1 MILKT
6 PLMFCISMLVYCNTY
21 TYAFS
26 SIKDTTRNV
35 STKPK
40 RIYTTTVLTTDK
52 PVIDGKLDDA
62 CWETGTWAGNF
73 TQWVPN
79 EGAKPSQ
86 PTELKV
92 LFDDNNIYVAIRAF
106 DFEPEKIIRKA
117 GRRDEFLGDIVGI
130 TFDSYHDHRTGFEFD
145 ITASGQKIDL
155 LLTNEGWDVNWNAVW
170 YGKNNMEDSAW
181 TAEFEI
187 PLSQLRYSSEN
198 EQVWGM
204 HCWRWIDRFQEESDW
219 EPQSS
224 TGPGILFQFGELH
237 GIKRLPAFRRI
248 EVMPY
253 SLGKLNTFRSEP
265 GNPFKE
271 NGKSWLGNF
280 GIDAKIGLS
289 SNFTADITV
298 NPDFG
303 QVESDPSV
311 MNLTAFETF
320 YEEKRPFFLEGKN
333 IFDFDFNDADIFYT
347 RRIGQS
353 PNYSP
358 DLQNGEYA
366 DLPDK
371 TAILSAVKLSGK
383 TANGFA
389 IGILQSLTANEQA
402 AINSFGINKKINVEP
417 LTNYTVVRAEQDF
430 DKGNSVLGGI
440 FTSTNRFIKDT
451 HLEYLNRNAYTG
463 GINFL
468 HHWNEKEYFV
478 DASFIGSFINGSNE
492 AITILQ
498 GSSARYYQRPDADY
512 LKFDSSRTR
521 LSGYGGIIKIG
532 KGSVGLLRYSTE
544 VNWRS
549 PGLELNDLGYMQIA
563 DIIQQKN
570 AVSYFVNQPVSI
582 FRTYSIGLSQFNN
595 WNFGMNHLSSGA
607 GVNIYLEFLNKW
619 SISNSL
625 NYTTPTLD
633 MHILRGGNAMLIPEI
648 WANNVYLKTDP
659 SEKLFFDLNTFLS
672 LSGNNSAQSFSITPG
687 ISVMP
692 ADILKLSLSID
703 YSSNINDLQYIDTK
717 TINTGTRYL
726 LGKIKQHTLNFTFRI
741 DYNLTPELSIQYYG
755 SPFASAGRYSEFKV
769 VKDPKNSEYKDRFS
783 LLNPVLNGNT
793 YQVSE
798 NNNHQVDYAFSDP
811 DFNFFQFRSNLV
823 LRWEYLPGSQIYIV
837 WAQERT
843 NYINPAN
850 YTVYSALYKLTNIYP
865 NNIFLIKLNYWFSI

>member
-1 MILKT
+1 MIHKT
-6 PLMFCISMLVYCNTY
+6 PLMFCISMFIYCNMY
-21 TYAFS
+21 TFAFA
-26 SIKDTTRNV
+26 SIEDTTKNV

-62 CWETGTWAGNF
+62 CWGTGTWAGNF
-73 TQWVPN
+73 TQWIPN

-92 LFDDNNIYVAIRAF
+92 LYDDNNIYVAIRAF
-106 DFEPEKIIRKA
+106 DYEPEKIIKKA

-130 TFDSYHDHRTGFEFD
+130 TFDSYHDQRTGFEFD
-145 ITASGQKIDL
+145 ITAAGQKIDL
-155 LLTNEGWDVNWNAVW
+155 LLTNNGWDVNWNAVW
-170 YGKNNMEDSAW
+170 YAKNNIEDSAW

-237 GIKRLPAFRRI
+237 GIKELPKSRRI

-253 SLGKLNTFRSEP
+253 SLGKLNTFRPET

-271 NGKSWLGNF
+271 TGESWLGNF

-289 SNFTADITV
+289 SNFTADISV

-358 DLQNGEYA
+358 DLQSGEYA

-371 TAILSAVKLSGK
+371 TAILSAAKFSGK

-389 IGILQSLTANEQA
+389 LGILQSLTANEQG

-417 LTNYTVVRAEQDF
+417 LTNFIVIRTEQDF
-430 DKGNSVLGGI
+430 DQGNSVLGGI

-468 HHWNEKEYFV
+468 HHWNEKEYFF

-498 GSSARYYQRPDADY
+498 NSSARYYQRPDADY
-512 LKFDSSRTR
+512 LKFDSSRTQ

-532 KGSVGLLRYSTE
+532 KGSVGLFRYSTE
-544 VNWRS
+544 INWRS

-582 FRTYSIGLSQFNN
+582 FRTYSIGLSQTNN

-619 SISNSL
+619 SISNSS

-633 MHILRGGNAMLIPEI
+633 MHILRGGSAMLIPES
-648 WANNVYLKTDP
+648 WSNNIYIKTDP
-659 SEKLFFDLNTFLS
+659 SEKIFFDLNTYLS
-672 LSGNNSAQSFSITPG
+672 LSGNNSAQSFSVTPG
-687 ISVMP
+687 ISIMP

-703 YSSNINDLQYIDTK
+703 YSSNTNDLQYIDTK

-726 LGKIKQHTLNFTFRI
+726 LGKIEQHTLNFIFRI

-755 SPFASAGRYSEFKV
+755 SPFASAGKYSEFKV
-769 VKDPKNSEYKDRFS
+769 VKDPKNLEYKDRFS
-783 LLNPVLNGNT
+783 LFNPILNGNT

-798 NNNHQVDYAFSDP
+798 NNNHQVDYTFSNP

-850 YTVYSALYKLTNIYP
+850 YSVYNALYKLTNIYP
-865 NNIFLIKLNYWFSI
+865 DNIFLIKLNYWFSI